1 MTKYTL
7 EEKKLIFN
15 IYELHTSIIN
25 SVISNISIDLEN
37 IDIDELY
44 KITKPKINDIKRLFE
59 VKNRTIRK
67 KINKKKI

>member
-67 KINKKKI
+67 KINKKK